1 MGFETNLNNNA
12 SRKDLKYRPLL
23 TDLAND
29 YKQIKFINL
38 SISSLAY
45 LEIAQI
51 HFLNFAWKEALTMV
65 I

>member
-1 MGFETNLNNNA
+1 MSFETNLSNNTL
-12 SRKDLKYRPLL
+12 RKELKYRPPL

-38 SISSLAY
+38 SISSLG
-45 LEIAQI
+45 IFGNFSDS
-51 HFLNFAWKEALTMV
+51 FLNLEWKEVLAMV